1 MKLHQLIM
9 LAAFLQL
16 PLSLQAQQ
24 SYTIKGT
31 IGKLN
36 PPAKAILTYKKNGE
50 RVFDSTE
57 IKKWTIRI
65 PRSSPVAPRKRT

>member
-9 LAAFLQL
+9 LAAFAA

-36 PPAKAILTYKKNGE
+36 PPAKAILTYKKMGN
-50 RVFDSTE
+50 VYS
-57 IKKWTIRI
+57 I
-65 PRSSPVAPRKRT
+65 PQK